1 MLLEE
6 VYLHFM
12 TPLGSL
18 SGNETFLFPFMVW
31 GGGGK
36 LGVFFFVFL
45 FDSLP
50 YSFLLFINT
59 LSWEDTIKNA
69 KVF

>member
-36 LGVFFFVFL
+36 LGVFFFLFL
-45 FDSLP
+45 CIRMLCFD
-50 YSFLLFINT
+50 I
-59 LSWEDTIKNA
+59 
-69 KVF
+69 

>member
-1 MLLEE
+1 
-6 VYLHFM
+6 M

-36 LGVFFFVFL
+36 LGVFFFFFFAL
-45 FDSLP
+45 GCSALTFDM
-50 YSFLLFINT
+50 NT
-59 LSWEDTIKNA
+59 NS
-69 KVF
+69 